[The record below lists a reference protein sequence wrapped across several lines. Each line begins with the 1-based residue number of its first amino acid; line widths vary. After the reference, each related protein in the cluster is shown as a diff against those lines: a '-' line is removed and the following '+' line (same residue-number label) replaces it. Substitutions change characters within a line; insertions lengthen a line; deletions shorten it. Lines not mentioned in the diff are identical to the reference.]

1 MDPQSFALGRTVA
14 RPRSLT
20 ALVPLQTGALFT
32 LPRLLGSTSTFAL
45 LDATAAAARGLSA
58 GTNANL
64 TLTGGN
70 QINTTTA
77 LGEGASQLAAI
88 EERSADG
95 SVAVARIATLTGQIT
110 PPPSG
115 SAFLTGGDGQQ
126 LIGRDGQYLYGVA

>member
-1 MDPQSFALGRTVA
+1 MSIDLRA
-14 RPRSLT
+14 RSAAPRAIS
-20 ALVPLQTGALFT
+20 AAVPLQTGAIYT

-45 LDATAAAARGLSA
+45 LDGTAASARGLSA

-64 TLTGGN
+64 TLSGGN
-70 QINTTTA
+70 QISAATP
-77 LGEGASQLAAI
+77 LGEGASQLATV

-115 SAFLTGGDGQQ
+115 SAFLAGRDGQQ

>member
-1 MDPQSFALGRTVA
+1 MDARSFVMGRAVA
-14 RPRSLT
+14 QPRAASQI
-20 ALVPLQTGALFT
+20 VPRQTGVIYT
-32 LPRLLGSTSTFAL
+32 IQRYLGSTSTFAL
-45 LDATAAAARGLSA
+45 LDASGAAARGLSA

-70 QINTTTA
+70 QISATA
-77 LGEGASQLAAI
+77 ALSEGASQSAAV

-115 SAFLTGGDGQQ
+115 SAFLAGRDGQQ
-126 LIGRDGQYLYGVA
+126 LIGQDGQYLYGVV